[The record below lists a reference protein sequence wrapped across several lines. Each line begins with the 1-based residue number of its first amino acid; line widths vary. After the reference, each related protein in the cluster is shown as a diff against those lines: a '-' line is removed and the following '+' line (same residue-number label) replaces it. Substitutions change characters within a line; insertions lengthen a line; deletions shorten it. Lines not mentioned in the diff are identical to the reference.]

1 MTADLQGQGYDGKW
15 KKKHWE
21 KVPHIPE
28 ESNDLLCVKWNI
40 DLFI

>member
-15 KKKHWE
+15 NQQWE
-21 KVPHIPE
+21 KVLHIPE
-28 ESNDLLCVKWNI
+28 ESNDLLCVKWKI